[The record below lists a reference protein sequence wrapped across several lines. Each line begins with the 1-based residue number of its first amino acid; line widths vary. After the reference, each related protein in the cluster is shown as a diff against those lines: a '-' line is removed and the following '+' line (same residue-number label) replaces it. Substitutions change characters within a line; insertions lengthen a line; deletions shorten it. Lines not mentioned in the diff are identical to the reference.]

1 MKSLIQPLAIISMIP
16 ISFIGVFLT
25 FYLFD
30 INFDQGGF
38 ASFILL
44 SGLVVNAG
52 LYIIN
57 DFNNLRKKYPGRKPF
72 NLYLKAYNQKIIPVI
87 LTIVSSVLGLIPF
100 IWQGRMK
107 CFWFAFAS
115 GAMGGLVFSMVAL
128 WIYLPLFLR
137 FKPGESISVYCPI
150 MYLRVFKM
158 ITNALVSLSTIA
170 CRVVNEKGLC

>member
-1 MKSLIQPLAIISMIP
+1 MVIIFVICSILLESFTQPLAIISMIP

-57 DFNNLRKKYPGRKPF
+57 DFNNLRKQYPGRDGF
-72 NLYLKAYNQKIIPVI
+72 SLYLKAYNQKIIPVI
-87 LTIVSSVLGLIPF
+87 LTIISSVLGLTPF
-100 IWQGRMK
+100 IWQGQNEV
-107 CFWFAFAS
+107 FWFAFAA
-115 GAMGGLVFSMVAL
+115 GAIGGLVFSIVAL

-137 FKPGESISVYCPI
+137 
-150 MYLRVFKM
+150 LRS
-158 ITNALVSLSTIA
+158 N
-170 CRVVNEKGLC
+170 